1 MNKGF
6 AVLVEKLTAVTASS
20 WLFVGVLLL
29 LAIGLTVML
38 KKRSGMKMVLALW
51 IVAVGAIIAV
61 LLFSSPNIDIEQGAG
76 TTATF
81 LYNPVFWALI
91 IGLGGLL
98 ILFLLMRKQVFTV
111 RMLSSGALCV
121 ALAFILS
128 CITLWRLPQG
138 GSITPASML
147 PIFVFAYLY
156 GPVPGIAAG
165 AVDGLLQLL
174 QGAYVIHPVQFL
186 LDYILPFAVL
196 GCAGL
201 FRKDKQ
207 LPLGIAVGSFLRFS
221 LHVLSGVVFF
231 YMYAPVGQNVWLY
244 SIIYNGTYM
253 LPETVICLAIAML
266 PGVNR
271 SLSRLKTQMNS

>member
-6 AVLVEKLTAVTASS
+6 AVLIEKLTAVTASS
-20 WLFVGVLLL
+20 WLLVGLLLL

-38 KKRSGMKMVLALW
+38 KKRSSLKMILALW
-51 IVAVGAIIAV
+51 VVAVGAIIAV
-61 LLFSSPNIDIEQGAG
+61 LLFSSPQIDIEEGAS
-76 TTATF
+76 TAATF
-81 LYNPVFWALI
+81 LYNPVFWAVI
-91 IGLGGLL
+91 IGMGGLL
-98 ILFLLMRKQVFTV
+98 VLFLLMRKQVFTV

-121 ALAFILS
+121 ALAFVLS

-165 AVDGLLQLL
+165 AVNGLLQLL

-186 LDYILPFAVL
+186 LDYILPFAIL

-231 YMYAPVGQNVWLY
+231 YMYAPAGQNVWLY
-244 SIIYNGTYM
+244 SVLYNGSYM
-253 LPETVICLAIAML
+253 LPETVICLAISLL

-271 SLSRLKTQMNS
+271 SLLRLKTQMSA